1 MEYQNIFYS
10 KIDKSVM
17 EFSAARKNFDVPETF
32 RFLFLRLF
40 HRIPRPGKSG
50 QRDSEPELAIMPSR
64 IGKKGDRRMYLFTDR
79 LYRKDE
85 IVLDDSRKQVIF
97 TTVDNTT
104 IIDWLTEHGFPE
116 SFIEDIQN
124 EDQSIAY
131 EENEQFKLIILKYF
145 VEDEE
150 DEMLYHDE
158 NVVIIVTG
166 ETFIFLGRD
175 SKIIKNLTTKLYKRY
190 RQSDSLEYI
199 TYTVIDIMVD
209 HTMWIIDHIDDR
221 LEEIE
226 DRIFAED
233 LNEQAVQKSLYFTRR
248 TLNRIA
254 KLSVQSNDIVNKIY
268 NHFPVSVRKKL
279 KYEFIDLKE
288 HLSFSINESKNYLDR
303 TGYLQTLLMGFLSN
317 RMNQA
322 MQRLAAISLIF
333 LPLTFIVGNYGMNFK
348 TMPELEWQYGYPIVW
363 GVNLLIAWL
372 IFRWLKKKKWI

>member
-1 MEYQNIFYS
+1 MYIF
-10 KIDKSVM
+10 
-17 EFSAARKNFDVPETF
+17 A
-32 RFLFLRLF
+32 
-40 HRIPRPGKSG
+40 
-50 QRDSEPELAIMPSR
+50 
-64 IGKKGDRRMYLFTDR
+64 DR
-79 LYRKDE
+79 LYKKDE
-85 IVLDDSRKQVIF
+85 EEIKLASDEKQIVFSSTKNKNLI
-97 TTVDNTT
+97 N
-104 IIDWLTEHGFPE
+104 WLLMNGFHE

-131 EENEQFKLIILKYF
+131 EENEKFKLIILKYF

-190 RQSDSLEYI
+190 RQDDSLEYI

-226 DRIFAED
+226 DRIFAEE

-268 NHFPVSVRKKL
+268 NHFPVTVRKKL

-363 GVNLLIAWL
+363 GLNLAIAWL

>member
-1 MEYQNIFYS
+1 
-10 KIDKSVM
+10 
-17 EFSAARKNFDVPETF
+17 
-32 RFLFLRLF
+32 
-40 HRIPRPGKSG
+40 
-50 QRDSEPELAIMPSR
+50 
-64 IGKKGDRRMYLFTDR
+64 
-79 LYRKDE
+79 
-85 IVLDDSRKQVIF
+85 VLDDSRKQVIF
-97 TTVDNTT
+97 TTIDNRL

-131 EENEQFKLIILKYF
+131 EENEKFKLIILKYF

-190 RQSDSLEYI
+190 RQDDSLEYI

-226 DRIFAED
+226 DRIFAEE

-268 NHFPVSVRKKL
+268 NHFPVTVRKKL

-363 GVNLLIAWL
+363 GLNLAIAWL